1 MSYLCSFL
9 GVHAVSPI
17 NCPPKRITTW
27 RHGLTRLLHGFGR
40 SADGFT
46 WPVLESCGLKIPHR
60 WPLQNH
66 FVVSTIYQICFFAVL
81 YAHAIPCHSTS
92 ISIPSCM
99 AIAAATFCRAN
110 ACHEMPQSQSSKAK
124 GDNCQKRG
132 TGLPRPVS
140 NFLGHHQLLTD
151 TLSWDS
157 EVH

>member
-17 NCPPKRITTW
+17 NCPPKKITTW

-40 SADGFT
+40 PADGFT
-46 WPVLESCGLKIPHR
+46 WPVLKSCDPKIPSLT
-60 WPLQNH
+60 PTKP
-66 FVVSTIYQICFFAVL
+66 FCSIYNISNIFLAVL
-81 YAHAIPCHSTS
+81 YTHAIPCHSTS

-110 ACHEMPQSQSSKAK
+110 ACHEMPQSQSAKAK

-151 TLSWDS
+151 TLSWYS